1 MKKIIIL
8 YFFGA
13 LLLSG
18 CTRDE
23 FDTVRVEEGIAAC
36 VSLRMLM
43 PDMTGAVSAGGS
55 TGNTRGALGS
65 GSDTRTVPSDV
76 ENRLDNLRV
85 LVFNGSGELVT
96 NRKYTAQPDGP
107 PLSSLQI
114 DTWSGS
120 NHTFCFVANG
130 KDELDNQLAAVTSY
144 DALRGLIV
152 TAAGLDFGQNSTD
165 PLVMTAIKEQVNV
178 QPGSNTITIPVQ
190 LQYLAAKLTLTV
202 TDNTPLGQEV
212 TIIGWDVQDVPVRS
226 YLFANDTDA
235 NPNPDTTADD
245 KDEYWLTSTVDYP
258 FETED
263 KQAKTV
269 SQTLYL
275 FENRRGGRV
284 DRALPNAADPS
295 VNIYEHMGKD
305 DADSR
310 GKAWFKPKRATAI
323 VITAMHKTDIEV
335 KQIKAY
341 IYLGEDAHSD
351 YNIRRGHHYEFNITV
366 NGVNDIKIDTNVD
379 STVGDFLVD
388 YGDNLRM
395 DAHPDFRPMR
405 MHAAGGTGTMEIL
418 DSQGRTYA
426 DPSFD
431 ATWLKI
437 SPLNLMYHQVKQP
450 SSPANDWQQDSD
462 PESKLVRPK
471 YIPHKSDRAKLTQ
484 QGISGWNAIPVGKE
498 DDDMMSLTDA
508 TYRMCYKITD
518 LPFGNTS
525 TVANHT
531 LYVYAD
537 EFVERNGFRSATVR
551 FSFYKDGG
559 DPNQPEVR
567 NFTISQD
574 GYLSFYTDDDNQYAG
589 LYILN
594 QDGTPSD
601 VKQRMVLERY
611 PEYRMTMNP
620 GIDPSVQNI
629 NSMQWGFAYFKVYV
643 SNNLDKFRNGR
654 YVTTESVYKDLTRV
668 DNEPDN
674 FGVAPNSYRSMFGN
688 GLDGSLA
695 AIPAYTGRTS
705 GAPYYLPDPTA
716 RIYHPIYKTSAA
728 RYCHEKNRDLNGN
741 GILEPSEIHWYMPSQ
756 KELLLMAISLPQSEY
771 QFAGYNALM
780 SSTEL
785 GERNM
790 SHVTVGMKDSY
801 PFAYSNSQPKGSQTF
816 AVRCCRVLR

>member
-8 YFFGA
+8 YFLGA

-18 CTRDE
+18 CMRDE
-23 FDTVRVEEGIAAC
+23 FDTTRVEEGIAAR
-36 VSLRMLM
+36 VSLRVLL
-43 PDMTGAVSAGGS
+43 PDMDGAVSAG
-55 TGNTRGALGS
+55 NTRTSAN
-65 GSDTRTVPSDV
+65 TRAVDAAV
-76 ENRLDNLRV
+76 ENRLDSLRV
-85 LVFNGSGELVT
+85 LVFNSSGQIVT
-96 NRKYTAQPDGP
+96 NRKYTAQSDGS
-107 PLSSLQI
+107 LSSLQI
-114 DTWSGS
+114 DTWSG
-120 NHTFCFVANG
+120 NNLTFCFVANSR
-130 KDELDNQLAAVTSY
+130 DDLDNRLAVVTSY
-144 DALRGLIV
+144 NDLREFMV
-152 TAAGLDFGQNSTD
+152 TASSLNFGLSDTGA
-165 PLVMTAIKEQVNV
+165 LIMTAIVENVNV
-178 QPGSNTITIPVQ
+178 QPGSGTISDPVQ
-190 LQYLAAKLTLTV
+190 LQFLAAKLTLTV
-202 TDNTPLGQEV
+202 TDATPDGHTV
-212 TIIGWDVQDVPVRS
+212 TILGWDVQDVPARS
-226 YLFANDTDA
+226 YLFPDSKDA
-235 NPNPDTTADD
+235 NPAPEGGAD
-245 KDEYWLTSTVDYP
+245 KEEYWLTTASDYP
-258 FETED
+258 FEVVRN
-263 KQAKTV
+263 KSA

-275 FENRRGGRV
+275 FENRRGERV
-284 DRALPNAADPS
+284 ARSLPGNPDERYPDMAL
-295 VNIYEHMGKD
+295 D
-305 DADSR
+305 DTDHR
-310 GKAWFKPKRATAI
+310 GKAWFKPQRATAV
-323 VITAMHKTDIEV
+323 VINAIHRAGTQSEL
-335 KQIKAY
+335 IKAY
-341 IYLGEDAHSD
+341 IYLGNDNHSD
-351 YNIRRGHHYEFNITV
+351 YNIIRGNHYTFNITV
-366 NGVNDIKIDTNVD
+366 YGINDIKIDTNVD
-379 STVGDFLVD
+379 SKAGDFFVD
-388 YGDNLRM
+388 YSDNLRM
-395 DAHPDFRPMR
+395 DAHPDFRALR

-437 SPLNLMYHQVKQP
+437 SPLNLMYHQVKQQAP
-450 SSPANDWQQDSD
+450 NDEWQQASN

-471 YIPHKSDRAKLTQ
+471 YIPHKSVRAKLTQ
-484 QGISGWNAIPVGKE
+484 EGIDGWNAIPNGQE
-498 DDDMMSLTDA
+498 DDDVMSLTDA

-559 DPNQPEVR
+559 NPNQPEVR
-567 NFTISQD
+567 SFTISQD
-574 GYLSFYTDDDNQYAG
+574 GYLSFYTDDDNPYAG
-589 LYILN
+589 LNILN

-629 NSMQWGFAYFKVYV
+629 NSMQWGFPYYKVYV
-643 SNNLDKFRNGR
+643 TNNYDKFRNGR
-654 YVTTESVYKDLTRV
+654 YVTTESVYQDLTRV

-674 FGVAPNSYRSMFGN
+674 FGVNPDSYRRMFGN
-688 GLDGSLA
+688 GLDGNLA
-695 AIPAYTGRTS
+695 AIPPYNGRTS
-705 GAPYYLPDPTA
+705 GAPYYLPEPTA

-785 GERNM
+785 EERNM
-790 SHVTVGMKDSY
+790 SHVTVGVRDSY
-801 PFAYSNSQPKGSQTF
+801 PFAYSNSQPKESQTF

>member
-8 YFFGA
+8 YFLGA

-18 CTRDE
+18 CMRDE
-23 FDTVRVEEGIAAC
+23 FDTTRVEEGIAAR
-36 VSLRMLM
+36 VSLRVLL
-43 PDMTGAVSAGGS
+43 PDMDGAVSAG
-55 TGNTRGALGS
+55 NTRTSAN
-65 GSDTRTVPSDV
+65 TRAVDAAV
-76 ENRLDNLRV
+76 ENRLDSLRV
-85 LVFNGSGELVT
+85 LVFNSSGQIVT
-96 NRKYTAQPDGP
+96 NRKYTAQSDGA
-107 PLSSLQI
+107 LSALQI
-114 DTWSGS
+114 DTWSG
-120 NHTFCFVANG
+120 NNLTFCFVANSR
-130 KDELDNQLAAVTSY
+130 DDLDNRLAVVTSY
-144 DALRGLIV
+144 NDLREFMV
-152 TAAGLDFGQNSTD
+152 TASSLNFGLSDTGA
-165 PLVMTAIKEQVNV
+165 LIMTAIVENVNV
-178 QPGSNTITIPVQ
+178 QPGSDTISDPIQ
-190 LQYLAAKLTLTV
+190 LQFLAAKLTLTV
-202 TDNTPLGQEV
+202 TDATPDGHAV
-212 TIIGWDVQDVPVRS
+212 TILGWDVQDVPARS
-226 YLFANDTDA
+226 YLFPDSKDA
-235 NPNPDTTADD
+235 NPAPEGGAD
-245 KDEYWLTSTVDYP
+245 KEEYWLTTASDYP
-258 FETED
+258 FEVNRN
-263 KQAKTV
+263 KSA

-284 DRALPNAADPS
+284 ARSLPDTDEQYPDMAL
-295 VNIYEHMGKD
+295 D
-305 DADSR
+305 DTDHR
-310 GKAWFKPKRATAI
+310 GKAWFKPRRATAV
-323 VITAMHKTDIEV
+323 VINAIHRAGTQSEL
-335 KQIKAY
+335 IKAY
-341 IYLGEDAHSD
+341 IYLGNDNHSD
-351 YNIRRGHHYEFNITV
+351 YNIIRGNHYTFNITV
-366 NGVNDIKIDTNVD
+366 YGINDIKIDTNVD
-379 STVGDFLVD
+379 SKAGDFFVD
-388 YGDNLRM
+388 YSDNLRM
-395 DAHPDFRPMR
+395 DAHPDFRALR

-437 SPLNLMYHQVKQP
+437 SPLNLMYHQVKQS
-450 SSPANDWQQDSD
+450 SSPANDWQQASN

-471 YIPHKSDRAKLTQ
+471 YIPHQSVREKLTQ
-484 QGISGWNAIPVGKE
+484 EGIGGWNTIPDGKE
-498 DDDMMSLTDA
+498 DDNEMSFADA
-508 TYRMCYKITD
+508 TYRMCYKITN

-559 DPNQPEVR
+559 DQSQPEVR

-574 GYLSFYTDDDNQYAG
+574 GYLSFYTDDNNQYAG

-629 NSMQWGFAYFKVYV
+629 NSMQWGFPYLKVYV
-643 SNNLDKFRNGR
+643 SNNYDKFRNGR
-654 YVTTESVYKDLTRV
+654 YVTTESVYQDLTRV
-668 DNEPDN
+668 DNEPSD
-674 FGVAPNSYRSMFGN
+674 FGVRPNSYRRMFGN
-688 GLDGSLA
+688 GLDGNLA
-695 AIPAYTGRTS
+695 AIPAYNGRTT
-705 GAPYYLPDPTA
+705 GAPYYHPEPTA
-716 RIYHPIYKTSAA
+716 NIYHPIYKTSAA

-756 KELLLMAISLPQSEY
+756 NELLLMAISLPQSEY

-785 GERNM
+785 GEGNM
-790 SHVTVGMKDSY
+790 SHVTVGMRDSY

>member
-8 YFFGA
+8 YFLGA

-18 CTRDE
+18 CMRDE
-23 FDTVRVEEGIAAC
+23 FDTTRVEEGIAAR
-36 VSLRMLM
+36 VSLRVLL
-43 PDMTGAVSAGGS
+43 PDMDGAVSAG
-55 TGNTRGALGS
+55 NTRTSAN
-65 GSDTRTVPSDV
+65 TRAVDADV
-76 ENRLDNLRV
+76 ENRLDSLRV
-85 LVFNGSGELVT
+85 LVFNSSGQIVT
-96 NRKYTAQPDGP
+96 NRKYTAQSDGS
-107 PLSSLQI
+107 LSSLQI
-114 DTWSGS
+114 DTWSG
-120 NHTFCFVANG
+120 NNLTFCFVANSR
-130 KDELDNQLAAVTSY
+130 DDLDNRLAVVTSY
-144 DALRGLIV
+144 NDLREFMV
-152 TAAGLDFGQNSTD
+152 TASSLNFGLSDTEA
-165 PLVMTAIKEQVNV
+165 LIMTAIVENVNV
-178 QPGSNTITIPVQ
+178 QPGSDTISDPIQ
-190 LQYLAAKLTLTV
+190 LQFLAAKLTLTV
-202 TDNTPLGQEV
+202 TDATPDGHTV
-212 TIIGWDVQDVPVRS
+212 TILGWDVQDVPARS
-226 YLFANDTDA
+226 YLFPDSKDA
-235 NPNPDTTADD
+235 NPAPEGGAD
-245 KDEYWLTSTVDYP
+245 KEEYWLTTASDYP
-258 FETED
+258 FEVVRN
-263 KQAKTV
+263 KSA

-275 FENRRGGRV
+275 FENRRGERV
-284 DRALPNAADPS
+284 ARSLPGNPDERYPDMAL
-295 VNIYEHMGKD
+295 D
-305 DADSR
+305 DTDHR
-310 GKAWFKPKRATAI
+310 GKAWFKPQRATAV
-323 VITAMHKTDIEV
+323 VINAIHRAGTQSEL
-335 KQIKAY
+335 IKAY
-341 IYLGEDAHSD
+341 IYLGNDNHSD
-351 YNIRRGHHYEFNITV
+351 YNIIRGNHYTFNITV
-366 NGVNDIKIDTNVD
+366 YGINDIKIDTNVD
-379 STVGDFLVD
+379 SKTGDFFVD
-388 YGDNLRM
+388 FSDNLRM
-395 DAHPDFRPMR
+395 DAHPDFRVLR

-450 SSPANDWQQDSD
+450 SSPANDWQQASN

-471 YIPHKSDRAKLTQ
+471 YIPHKSVRAKLTQ
-484 QGISGWNAIPVGKE
+484 EGISGWNAIPAGQE
-498 DDDMMSLTDA
+498 DDDVMSLTDA

-559 DPNQPEVR
+559 NPNQPEVR
-567 NFTISQD
+567 SFTISQD
-574 GYLSFYTDDDNQYAG
+574 GYLSFYTDDNNQYAG

-629 NSMQWGFAYFKVYV
+629 NSMQWGFPYLKVYV
-643 SNNLDKFRNGR
+643 SNNYDKFRNGR
-654 YVTTESVYKDLTRV
+654 YVTTESVYQDLTRV
-668 DNEPDN
+668 DNEPSD
-674 FGVAPNSYRSMFGN
+674 FGVRPDSYRRMFGN
-688 GLDGSLA
+688 GLDGNLA
-695 AIPAYTGRTS
+695 AIPAYTGRTT
-705 GAPYYLPDPTA
+705 GAPYYHPEPTA
-716 RIYHPIYKTSAA
+716 NIYHPIYKTSAA

-785 GERNM
+785 EERNM
-790 SHVTVGMKDSY
+790 SHVTVGVRDSY
-801 PFAYSNSQPKGSQTF
+801 PFAYSNSQPKESQTF

>member
-8 YFFGA
+8 YFLGA

-18 CTRDE
+18 CMRDE
-23 FDTVRVEEGIAAC
+23 FDTTRVEEGIAAR
-36 VSLRMLM
+36 VSLRVLL
-43 PDMTGAVSAGGS
+43 PDMDGAVSAG
-55 TGNTRGALGS
+55 NTRTSAN
-65 GSDTRTVPSDV
+65 TRAVDAAV
-76 ENRLDNLRV
+76 ENRLDSLRV
-85 LVFNGSGELVT
+85 LVFNSSGQIVT
-96 NRKYTAQPDGP
+96 NRKYTAQSDGS
-107 PLSSLQI
+107 LSSLQI
-114 DTWSGS
+114 DTWSG
-120 NHTFCFVANG
+120 NNLTFCFVANSR
-130 KDELDNQLAAVTSY
+130 DDMDNRLAVVTSY
-144 DALRGLIV
+144 NDLREFMV
-152 TAAGLDFGQNSTD
+152 TASSLNFGLSDTEA
-165 PLVMTAIKEQVNV
+165 LIMTAIVENVNV
-178 QPGSNTITIPVQ
+178 QPGSDTISDPIQ
-190 LQYLAAKLTLTV
+190 LQFLAAKLTLTV
-202 TDNTPLGQEV
+202 TDATPDGHTV
-212 TIIGWDVQDVPVRS
+212 TILGWDVQDVPARS
-226 YLFANDTDA
+226 YLFPDSKDA
-235 NPNPDTTADD
+235 NPAPEGGAD
-245 KDEYWLTSTVDYP
+245 KEEYWLTTASDYP
-258 FETED
+258 FEVEQN
-263 KQAKTV
+263 KSA

-284 DRALPNAADPS
+284 ARSLPGIAERYPDMALEDTD
-295 VNIYEHMGKD
+295 H
-305 DADSR
+305 R
-310 GKAWFKPKRATAI
+310 GKAWFKPRRATAV
-323 VITAMHKTDIEV
+323 VINAIHRTGTQSEL
-335 KQIKAY
+335 IKAY
-341 IYLGEDAHSD
+341 IYLGHDNHSD
-351 YNIRRGHHYEFNITV
+351 YNVLRGSHYTFNITV
-366 NGVNDIKIDTNVD
+366 YGINDIKIDTNVD
-379 STVGDFLVD
+379 SKAGDFFVD
-388 YGDNLRM
+388 YSENLRM
-395 DAHPDFRPMR
+395 DAHPDFRVMR
-405 MHAAGGTGTMEIL
+405 MHAAGGTGTMEII
-418 DSQGRTYA
+418 DSEGRTY
-426 DPSFD
+426 DNPSFD

-450 SSPANDWQQDSD
+450 SSPANDWQQNSNPDS
-462 PESKLVRPK
+462 KFVRPK

-484 QGISGWNAIPVGKE
+484 QSIGGWNTVPAGK
-498 DDDMMSLTDA
+498 DDDDVMSLTDA

-525 TVANHT
+525 TVTNQT

-537 EFVERNGFRSATVR
+537 EYVVRDGFRSATVR

-574 GYLSFYTDDDNQYAG
+574 GYLSFYTDDDNPYAG
-589 LYILN
+589 LNILN

-629 NSMQWGFAYFKVYV
+629 NSMQWGFAEYKVYV
-643 SNNLDKFRNGR
+643 ANEHDKFRNGR
-654 YVTTESVYKDLTRV
+654 FVTTESVYQDLKRV

-674 FGVAPNSYRSMFGN
+674 FGVAPNSYRRMFGN

-771 QFAGYNALM
+771 QFAGYSALM

-785 GERNM
+785 EERHM

-801 PFAYSNSQPKGSQTF
+801 PFAYSNRQLKSSQTF
-816 AVRCCRVLR
+816 AIRCCRVLR

>member
-8 YFFGA
+8 YFLGA

-18 CTRDE
+18 CMRDE
-23 FDTVRVEEGIAAC
+23 FDTTRVEEGIAAR
-36 VSLRMLM
+36 VSLRVLL
-43 PDMTGAVSAGGS
+43 PDMDGAVSAG
-55 TGNTRGALGS
+55 NTRTSAN
-65 GSDTRTVPSDV
+65 TRAVDAAV
-76 ENRLDNLRV
+76 ENRLDSLRV
-85 LVFNGSGELVT
+85 LVFNSSGQIVT
-96 NRKYTAQPDGP
+96 NRKYTAQSDGS
-107 PLSSLQI
+107 LSSLQI
-114 DTWSGS
+114 DTWSG
-120 NHTFCFVANG
+120 NNLTFCFVANSR
-130 KDELDNQLAAVTSY
+130 DDLDNRLAVVTSY
-144 DALRGLIV
+144 NDLREFMV
-152 TAAGLDFGQNSTD
+152 TASSLNFGLSDTGA
-165 PLVMTAIKEQVNV
+165 LIMTAIVENVNV
-178 QPGSNTITIPVQ
+178 QPGSDTISDPIQ
-190 LQYLAAKLTLTV
+190 LQFLAAKLTLTV
-202 TDNTPLGQEV
+202 TDATPDGHAV
-212 TIIGWDVQDVPVRS
+212 TILGWDVQDVPARS
-226 YLFANDTDA
+226 YLFPDSKDA
-235 NPNPDTTADD
+235 NPAPEGGAD
-245 KDEYWLTSTVDYP
+245 KEEYWLTTASDYP
-258 FETED
+258 FEVNRN
-263 KQAKTV
+263 KSA

-284 DRALPNAADPS
+284 ARSLPGTDERYPDMALNDTD
-295 VNIYEHMGKD
+295 H
-305 DADSR
+305 R
-310 GKAWFKPKRATAI
+310 GKAWFKPRRATAV
-323 VITAMHKTDIEV
+323 VINAIHRAGTQSEL
-335 KQIKAY
+335 IKAY
-341 IYLGEDAHSD
+341 IYLGNDNHSD
-351 YNIRRGHHYEFNITV
+351 YNIIRGNHYTFNITV
-366 NGVNDIKIDTNVD
+366 YGINDIKIDTNVD
-379 STVGDFLVD
+379 SKAGDFFVD
-388 YGDNLRM
+388 YSDNLRM
-395 DAHPDFRPMR
+395 DAHPDFRALR

-437 SPLNLMYHQVKQP
+437 SPLNLMYHQVKQS
-450 SSPANDWQQDSD
+450 SSPANDWQQASN

-471 YIPHKSDRAKLTQ
+471 YIPHQSVREKLTQ
-484 QGISGWNAIPVGKE
+484 EGIGGWNTIPDGKE
-498 DDDMMSLTDA
+498 DDNEMSFADA
-508 TYRMCYKITD
+508 TYRMCYKITN

-559 DPNQPEVR
+559 DQSQPEVR

-574 GYLSFYTDDDNQYAG
+574 GYLSFYTDDNNQYAG

-629 NSMQWGFAYFKVYV
+629 NSMQWGFPYLKVYV
-643 SNNLDKFRNGR
+643 SNNYDKFRNGR
-654 YVTTESVYKDLTRV
+654 YVTTESVYQDLTRV
-668 DNEPDN
+668 DNEPSD
-674 FGVAPNSYRSMFGN
+674 FGVRPNSYRRMFGN
-688 GLDGSLA
+688 GLDGNLA
-695 AIPAYTGRTS
+695 AIPAYNGRTT
-705 GAPYYLPDPTA
+705 GAPYYHPEPTA
-716 RIYHPIYKTSAA
+716 NIYHPIYKTSAA

-756 KELLLMAISLPQSEY
+756 NELLLMAISLPQSEY

-785 GERNM
+785 GEGNM
-790 SHVTVGMKDSY
+790 SHVTVGMRDSY

>member
-1 MKKIIIL
+1 M
-8 YFFGA
+8 
-13 LLLSG
+13 
-18 CTRDE
+18 RDE
-23 FDTVRVEEGIAAC
+23 FDTTRVEEGIAAR
-36 VSLRMLM
+36 VSLRVLL
-43 PDMTGAVSAGGS
+43 PDMDGAVSAG
-55 TGNTRGALGS
+55 NTRTSAN
-65 GSDTRTVPSDV
+65 TRAVDADV
-76 ENRLDNLRV
+76 ENRLDSLRV
-85 LVFNGSGELVT
+85 LVFNSSGQIVT
-96 NRKYTAQPDGP
+96 NRKYTAQSDGS
-107 PLSSLQI
+107 LSSLQI
-114 DTWSGS
+114 DTWSG
-120 NHTFCFVANG
+120 NNLTFCFVANSR
-130 KDELDNQLAAVTSY
+130 DDLDNRLAVVTSY
-144 DALRGLIV
+144 NDLREFMV
-152 TAAGLDFGQNSTD
+152 TASSLNFGLSDTEA
-165 PLVMTAIKEQVNV
+165 LIMTAIVENVNV
-178 QPGSNTITIPVQ
+178 QPGTDTISDPIQ
-190 LQYLAAKLTLTV
+190 LQFLAAKLTLTV
-202 TDNTPLGQEV
+202 TDATPDGHTV
-212 TIIGWDVQDVPVRS
+212 TILGWDVQDVPARS
-226 YLFANDTDA
+226 FLFPDSQDA
-235 NPNPDTTADD
+235 NPAPEGGAD
-245 KDEYWLTSTVDYP
+245 KEEYWLTTASDYP
-258 FETED
+258 FEVEQN
-263 KQAKTV
+263 KSA

-284 DRALPNAADPS
+284 ARSLPGTTEQYPDMAL
-295 VNIYEHMGKD
+295 D
-305 DADSR
+305 DTDHR
-310 GKAWFKPKRATAI
+310 GKAWFKPRRATAV
-323 VITAMHKTDIEV
+323 VINAIHRAGTQSEL
-335 KQIKAY
+335 IKAY
-341 IYLGEDAHSD
+341 IYLGHDNHSD
-351 YNIRRGHHYEFNITV
+351 YNVLRGSHYTFNITV
-366 NGVNDIKIDTNVD
+366 YGINDIKIDTNVD
-379 STVGDFLVD
+379 SKAGDFFVD
-388 YGDNLRM
+388 YSENLRM
-395 DAHPDFRPMR
+395 DAHPDFRAMR

-418 DSQGRTYA
+418 DSQGRTYN

-437 SPLNLMYHQVKQP
+437 SPLNLMYHQVKQQAP
-450 SSPANDWQQDSD
+450 NDEWQQASN
-462 PESKLVRPK
+462 PESKFVRPK
-471 YIPHKSDRAKLTQ
+471 YIPHKSVRAKLEQ
-484 QGISGWNAIPVGKE
+484 AGISGWNAIPNGKE
-498 DDDMMSLTDA
+498 DDDVMSLDDA

-537 EFVERNGFRSATVR
+537 DYPVRDGSRSATVR

-559 DPNQPEVR
+559 DPNQPEIR
-567 NFTISQD
+567 NFVISQD
-574 GYLSFYTDDDNQYAG
+574 GYLSFYTDDDSQYAG

-654 YVTTESVYKDLTRV
+654 YVTAESVYQDLKRV

-674 FGVAPNSYRSMFGN
+674 FGVAPNSYRRMFGN
-688 GLDGSLA
+688 GLDGILG

-756 KELLLMAISLPQSEY
+756 KELLLMAISLPRSEY

-785 GERNM
+785 GEGNM
-790 SHVTVGMKDSY
+790 SHVTVGVRDSY

>member
-8 YFFGA
+8 YFLGA

-18 CTRDE
+18 CMRDE
-23 FDTVRVEEGIAAC
+23 FDTTRVEEGIAAR
-36 VSLRMLM
+36 VSLRVLL
-43 PDMTGAVSAGGS
+43 PDMDGAVSAG
-55 TGNTRGALGS
+55 NTRTSAN
-65 GSDTRTVPSDV
+65 TRAVDAAV
-76 ENRLDNLRV
+76 ENRLDSLRV
-85 LVFNGSGELVT
+85 LVFNSSGQIVT
-96 NRKYTAQPDGP
+96 NRKYTAQSDGS
-107 PLSSLQI
+107 LSSLQI
-114 DTWSGS
+114 DTWSG
-120 NHTFCFVANG
+120 NNLTFCFVANSR
-130 KDELDNQLAAVTSY
+130 DDLDNRLAVVTSY
-144 DALRGLIV
+144 NDLREFMV
-152 TAAGLDFGQNSTD
+152 TASSLNFGLSDTGA
-165 PLVMTAIKEQVNV
+165 LIMTAIVENVNV
-178 QPGSNTITIPVQ
+178 QPGSDTISDPIQ
-190 LQYLAAKLTLTV
+190 LQFLAAKLTLTV
-202 TDNTPLGQEV
+202 TDATPDGHAV
-212 TIIGWDVQDVPVRS
+212 TILGWDVQDVPARS
-226 YLFANDTDA
+226 YLFPDSKDA
-235 NPNPDTTADD
+235 NPAPEGGAD
-245 KDEYWLTSTVDYP
+245 KEEYWLTTASDYP
-258 FETED
+258 FEVNRN
-263 KQAKTV
+263 KSA

-284 DRALPNAADPS
+284 ARSLPGTDEQYPDMAL
-295 VNIYEHMGKD
+295 D
-305 DADSR
+305 DTDHR
-310 GKAWFKPKRATAI
+310 GKAWFKPRRATAV
-323 VITAMHKTDIEV
+323 VINAIHRAGTQSEL
-335 KQIKAY
+335 IKAY
-341 IYLGEDAHSD
+341 IYLGNDNHSD
-351 YNIRRGHHYEFNITV
+351 YNILRGNHYTFNITV
-366 NGVNDIKIDTNVD
+366 YGINDIKIDTNVD
-379 STVGDFLVD
+379 SKAGDFFVD
-388 YGDNLRM
+388 YSENLRM
-395 DAHPDFRPMR
+395 DAPPDFRALR

-450 SSPANDWQQDSD
+450 SSPANDWQQASN

-471 YIPHKSDRAKLTQ
+471 YIPHKSVRAKLTQ
-484 QGISGWNAIPVGKE
+484 EGIDGWNAIPNGQE
-498 DDDMMSLTDA
+498 DDDVMSLDDA

-574 GYLSFYTDDDNQYAG
+574 GYLSFYTDDNNQYAG

-629 NSMQWGFAYFKVYV
+629 NSMQWGFPYLKVYV
-643 SNNLDKFRNGR
+643 SNNYDKFRNGR
-654 YVTTESVYKDLTRV
+654 YVTTESVYQDLMRV
-668 DNEPDN
+668 DNEPSD
-674 FGVAPNSYRSMFGN
+674 FGVRPNSYRRMFGN
-688 GLDGSLA
+688 GLDGNLA
-695 AIPAYTGRTS
+695 AIPAYNGRTT
-705 GAPYYLPDPTA
+705 GAPYYHPEPTA
-716 RIYHPIYKTSAA
+716 NIYHPIYKTSAA

-756 KELLLMAISLPQSEY
+756 NELLLMAISLPQSEY

-785 GERNM
+785 GEGNM
-790 SHVTVGMKDSY
+790 SHVTVGMRDSY

>member
-8 YFFGA
+8 YFLGA

-18 CTRDE
+18 CMRDE
-23 FDTVRVEEGIAAC
+23 FDTTRVEEGIAAR
-36 VSLRMLM
+36 VSLRVLL
-43 PDMTGAVSAGGS
+43 PDMDGAVSAG
-55 TGNTRGALGS
+55 NTRTSAN
-65 GSDTRTVPSDV
+65 TRAVDAAV
-76 ENRLDNLRV
+76 ENRLDSLRV
-85 LVFNGSGELVT
+85 LVFNSSGQIVT
-96 NRKYTAQPDGP
+96 NRKYTAQSDGS
-107 PLSSLQI
+107 LSSLQI
-114 DTWSGS
+114 DTWSG
-120 NHTFCFVANG
+120 NNLTFCFVANSR
-130 KDELDNQLAAVTSY
+130 DDLDNRLAVVTSY
-144 DALRGLIV
+144 NDLREFMV
-152 TAAGLDFGQNSTD
+152 TASSLNFGLSDTGA
-165 PLVMTAIKEQVNV
+165 LIMTAIVENVNV
-178 QPGSNTITIPVQ
+178 QPGSDTISDPIQ
-190 LQYLAAKLTLTV
+190 LQFLAAKLTLTV
-202 TDNTPLGQEV
+202 TDATPDGHTV
-212 TIIGWDVQDVPVRS
+212 TILGWDVQDVPARS
-226 YLFANDTDA
+226 YLFPDSKDA
-235 NPNPDTTADD
+235 NPAPEGGAD
-245 KDEYWLTSTVDYP
+245 KEEYWLTTASDYP
-258 FETED
+258 FEVNQN
-263 KQAKTV
+263 KSA

-284 DRALPNAADPS
+284 ARSLPGTDERYPDMAL
-295 VNIYEHMGKD
+295 D
-305 DADSR
+305 DTDHR
-310 GKAWFKPKRATAI
+310 GKAWFKPRRATAV
-323 VITAMHKTDIEV
+323 VINAIHRAGTQSEL
-335 KQIKAY
+335 IKAY
-341 IYLGEDAHSD
+341 IYLGHDNHSD
-351 YNIRRGHHYEFNITV
+351 YNVLRGSHYTFNITV
-366 NGVNDIKIDTNVD
+366 YGINDIKIDTNVD
-379 STVGDFLVD
+379 SKAGDFFVD
-388 YGDNLRM
+388 YSENLRM
-395 DAHPDFRPMR
+395 DAHPDFRALR

-437 SPLNLMYHQVKQP
+437 SPLNLMYHQVKQQAP
-450 SSPANDWQQDSD
+450 NDEWQQASN
-462 PESKLVRPK
+462 PGSKLVRPK
-471 YIPHKSDRAKLTQ
+471 YIPHKSVRAKLAQ
-484 QGISGWNAIPVGKE
+484 EGIDGWNAIPNGQE
-498 DDDMMSLTDA
+498 DDDVMSLTDA

-574 GYLSFYTDDDNQYAG
+574 GYLSFYTDDNNQYAG

-629 NSMQWGFAYFKVYV
+629 NSMQWGFAHYKVYV
-643 SNNLDKFRNGR
+643 ANENDKFRNGR
-654 YVTTESVYKDLTRV
+654 FVTTESVYQDLKRV

-674 FGVAPNSYRSMFGN
+674 FGVAPNSYRNMFGN

-790 SHVTVGMKDSY
+790 SHVTVGMRDSY

>member
-8 YFFGA
+8 YFLGA

-18 CTRDE
+18 CMRDE
-23 FDTVRVEEGIAAC
+23 FDTTRVEEGIAAR
-36 VSLRMLM
+36 VSLRVLL
-43 PDMTGAVSAGGS
+43 PDMDGAVSAG
-55 TGNTRGALGS
+55 NTRTSAN
-65 GSDTRTVPSDV
+65 TRAVDAAV
-76 ENRLDNLRV
+76 ENRLDSLRV
-85 LVFNGSGELVT
+85 LVFNSSGQIVT
-96 NRKYTAQPDGP
+96 NRKYTAQSDGS
-107 PLSSLQI
+107 LSSLQI
-114 DTWSGS
+114 DTWSG
-120 NHTFCFVANG
+120 NNLTFCFVANSR
-130 KDELDNQLAAVTSY
+130 DDLDNRLAVVTSY
-144 DALRGLIV
+144 NDLREFMV
-152 TAAGLDFGQNSTD
+152 TASSLNYGLSDTEA
-165 PLVMTAIKEQVNV
+165 LIMTAIVENVNV
-178 QPGSNTITIPVQ
+178 QPGSDTISDPIQ
-190 LQYLAAKLTLTV
+190 LQFLAAKLTLTV
-202 TDNTPLGQEV
+202 TDATPDGHTV
-212 TIIGWDVQDVPVRS
+212 TILGWDVQDVPARS
-226 YLFANDTDA
+226 YLFPDSKDA
-235 NPNPDTTADD
+235 NPAPEGGAD
-245 KDEYWLTSTVDYP
+245 KEEYWLTTASDYP
-258 FETED
+258 FEVVRN
-263 KQAKTV
+263 KSA

-275 FENRRGGRV
+275 FENRRGERV
-284 DRALPNAADPS
+284 ARSLPGNPDERYPDMAL
-295 VNIYEHMGKD
+295 D
-305 DADSR
+305 DTDHR
-310 GKAWFKPKRATAI
+310 GKAWFKPQRATAV
-323 VITAMHKTDIEV
+323 VINAIHRAGTQSEL
-335 KQIKAY
+335 IKAY
-341 IYLGEDAHSD
+341 IYLGHDNHSD
-351 YNIRRGHHYEFNITV
+351 YNIIRGNHYTFNITV
-366 NGVNDIKIDTNVD
+366 HGINDIKIDTNVD
-379 STVGDFLVD
+379 SKAGDFFVD
-388 YGDNLRM
+388 YSDNLRM
-395 DAHPDFRPMR
+395 DAHPDFRALR

-437 SPLNLMYHQVKQP
+437 SPLNLMYHQVKQQAP
-450 SSPANDWQQDSD
+450 NDEWQQASN

-471 YIPHKSDRAKLTQ
+471 YIPHKSVREKLTQ
-484 QGISGWNAIPVGKE
+484 QGIDGWNAIPAGQE
-498 DDDMMSLTDA
+498 DDDVMSLTDA

-537 EFVERNGFRSATVR
+537 EFVVRDGSRSATVR

-574 GYLSFYTDDDNQYAG
+574 GYLSFYTDDDNPYAG
-589 LYILN
+589 LNILN

-629 NSMQWGFAYFKVYV
+629 NSMQWGFAYYKVYV
-643 SNNLDKFRNGR
+643 TNNYDKFRNGR
-654 YVTTESVYKDLTRV
+654 FVTTESVYQDLTRV
-668 DNEPDN
+668 DNEPGN
-674 FGVAPNSYRSMFGN
+674 FGVNPDSYRKMFGN
-688 GLDGSLA
+688 GLDGNLA
-695 AIPAYTGRTS
+695 AIPAYTGRTT
-705 GAPYYLPDPTA
+705 GAPYYLPEPTA

-785 GERNM
+785 EERNM
-790 SHVTVGMKDSY
+790 SHVTVGVRDSY
-801 PFAYSNSQPKGSQTF
+801 PFAYSNSQPKESQTF

>member
-8 YFFGA
+8 YFLGA

-18 CTRDE
+18 CMRDE
-23 FDTVRVEEGIAAC
+23 FDTTRVEEGIAAR
-36 VSLRMLM
+36 VSLRVLL
-43 PDMTGAVSAGGS
+43 PDMDGAVSAG
-55 TGNTRGALGS
+55 NTRTSAN
-65 GSDTRTVPSDV
+65 TRAVDAAV
-76 ENRLDNLRV
+76 ENRLDSLRV
-85 LVFNGSGELVT
+85 LVFNSSGQIVT
-96 NRKYTAQPDGP
+96 NRKYTAQSDGS
-107 PLSSLQI
+107 LSALQI
-114 DTWSGS
+114 DTWSG
-120 NHTFCFVANG
+120 NNLTFCFVANSR
-130 KDELDNQLAAVTSY
+130 DDLDNRLAVVTSY
-144 DALRGLIV
+144 NDLREFMV
-152 TAAGLDFGQNSTD
+152 TASSLNFGLSDTGA
-165 PLVMTAIKEQVNV
+165 LIMTAIVENVNV
-178 QPGSNTITIPVQ
+178 QPGSGTISDPVQ
-190 LQYLAAKLTLTV
+190 LQFLAAKLTLTV
-202 TDNTPLGQEV
+202 TDATPDGHTV
-212 TIIGWDVQDVPVRS
+212 TILGWDVQDVPARS
-226 YLFANDTDA
+226 YLFPDSKDA
-235 NPNPDTTADD
+235 NPAPEAGTD
-245 KDEYWLTSTVDYP
+245 KDEYWLTTTTDYP
-258 FETED
+258 FED
-263 KQAKTV
+263 KQDKSA

-284 DRALPNAADPS
+284 SKALPDNPDERYPNMALNDTD
-295 VNIYEHMGKD
+295 H
-305 DADSR
+305 R
-310 GKAWFKPKRATAI
+310 GKAWFKPQRATAV
-323 VITAMHKTDIEV
+323 VINAIHRAGTQSEL
-335 KQIKAY
+335 IKAY
-341 IYLGEDAHSD
+341 IYLGNDNHSD
-351 YNIRRGHHYEFNITV
+351 YNIIRGNHYTFNITV
-366 NGVNDIKIDTNVD
+366 YGINDIKIDTNVD
-379 STVGDFLVD
+379 SKAGDFFVD
-388 YGDNLRM
+388 YSDNLRM
-395 DAHPDFRPMR
+395 DAHPDFRALR

-437 SPLNLMYHQVKQP
+437 SPLNLMYHQVKQQAP
-450 SSPANDWQQDSD
+450 NDEWQQASN

-471 YIPHKSDRAKLTQ
+471 YIPHKSVRAKLTQ
-484 QGISGWNAIPVGKE
+484 EGISGWNAIPAGQE
-498 DDDMMSLTDA
+498 DDDVMSLTDA

-559 DPNQPEVR
+559 NPNQPEVR
-567 NFTISQD
+567 SFTISQD
-574 GYLSFYTDDDNQYAG
+574 GYLSFYTDDNNQYAG

-629 NSMQWGFAYFKVYV
+629 NSMQWGFPYYKVYT
-643 SNNLDKFRNGR
+643 SNNYDKFRNGR
-654 YVTTESVYKDLTRV
+654 YVTTESVYQDLTRV

-674 FGVAPNSYRSMFGN
+674 FGVNPDSYRRMFGN
-688 GLDGSLA
+688 GLDGNLA
-695 AIPAYTGRTS
+695 AIPPYNGRTS
-705 GAPYYLPDPTA
+705 GAPYYLPEPTA
-716 RIYHPIYKTSAA
+716 NIYHPIYKTSAA

-756 KELLLMAISLPQSEY
+756 NELLLMAISLPQSEY

-785 GERNM
+785 EERYM
-790 SHVTVGMKDSY
+790 SHVTVGVRDSY
-801 PFAYSNSQPKGSQTF
+801 PFAYSNRQPKESQTF

>member
-8 YFFGA
+8 YFLGA

-18 CTRDE
+18 CMRDE
-23 FDTVRVEEGIAAC
+23 FDTTRVEEGIAAR
-36 VSLRMLM
+36 VSLRVLL
-43 PDMTGAVSAGGS
+43 PDMDGAVSAG
-55 TGNTRGALGS
+55 NTRTSAN
-65 GSDTRTVPSDV
+65 TRAVDAAV
-76 ENRLDNLRV
+76 ENRLDSLRV
-85 LVFNGSGELVT
+85 LVFNSSGQIVT
-96 NRKYTAQPDGP
+96 NRKYTAQSDGS
-107 PLSSLQI
+107 LSSLQI
-114 DTWSGS
+114 DTWSG
-120 NHTFCFVANG
+120 NNLTFCFVANSR
-130 KDELDNQLAAVTSY
+130 DDLDNRLAVVTSY
-144 DALRGLIV
+144 NDLREFMV
-152 TAAGLDFGQNSTD
+152 TASSLNFGLSDTEA
-165 PLVMTAIKEQVNV
+165 LIMTAIVENVNV
-178 QPGSNTITIPVQ
+178 QPGTDTISDPIQ
-190 LQYLAAKLTLTV
+190 LQFLAAKLTLTV
-202 TDNTPLGQEV
+202 TDATPDGHTV
-212 TIIGWDVQDVPVRS
+212 TILGWDVQDVPARS
-226 YLFANDTDA
+226 YLFPDSKDA
-235 NPNPDTTADD
+235 NPAPEGGAD
-245 KDEYWLTSTVDYP
+245 KEEYWLTTASDYP
-258 FETED
+258 FEVVRN
-263 KQAKTV
+263 KSA

-284 DRALPNAADPS
+284 ARSLPGTDERYPDMAL
-295 VNIYEHMGKD
+295 D
-305 DADSR
+305 DTDHR
-310 GKAWFKPKRATAI
+310 GKAWFKPQRATAV
-323 VITAMHKTDIEV
+323 VINAIHRAGTQSEL
-335 KQIKAY
+335 IKAY
-341 IYLGEDAHSD
+341 IYLGHDNHSD
-351 YNIRRGHHYEFNITV
+351 YNIIRGNHYTFNITV
-366 NGVNDIKIDTNVD
+366 HGINDIKIDTNVD
-379 STVGDFLVD
+379 SKAGDFFVD
-388 YGDNLRM
+388 YSDNLRM
-395 DAHPDFRPMR
+395 DAHPDFRALR

-437 SPLNLMYHQVKQP
+437 SPLNLMYHQVKQQAP
-450 SSPANDWQQDSD
+450 NDEWQQASN

-471 YIPHKSDRAKLTQ
+471 YIPHKSVRAKLTQ
-484 QGISGWNAIPVGKE
+484 EGISGWNAIPAGQE
-498 DDDMMSLTDA
+498 DDDVMSLTDA

-559 DPNQPEVR
+559 NPNQPEVR
-567 NFTISQD
+567 SFTISQD
-574 GYLSFYTDDDNQYAG
+574 GYLSFYTDDNNQYAG

-629 NSMQWGFAYFKVYV
+629 NSMQWGFPYYKVYT
-643 SNNLDKFRNGR
+643 SNNYDKFRNGR
-654 YVTTESVYKDLTRV
+654 YVTTESVYQDLTRV

-674 FGVAPNSYRSMFGN
+674 FGVNPDSYRRMFGN
-688 GLDGSLA
+688 GLDGNLA
-695 AIPAYTGRTS
+695 AIPPYNGRTS
-705 GAPYYLPDPTA
+705 GAPYYLPEPTA
-716 RIYHPIYKTSAA
+716 NIYHPIYKTSAA

-756 KELLLMAISLPQSEY
+756 NELLLMAISLPQSEY

-785 GERNM
+785 EERYM
-790 SHVTVGMKDSY
+790 SHVTVGVRDSY
-801 PFAYSNSQPKGSQTF
+801 PFAYSNRQPKESQTF

>member
-8 YFFGA
+8 YFLGA

-18 CTRDE
+18 CMRDE
-23 FDTVRVEEGIAAC
+23 FDTTRVEEGIAAR
-36 VSLRMLM
+36 VSLRVLL
-43 PDMTGAVSAGGS
+43 PDMDGAVSAG
-55 TGNTRGALGS
+55 NTRTSAN
-65 GSDTRTVPSDV
+65 TRAVDAAV
-76 ENRLDNLRV
+76 ENRLDSLRV
-85 LVFNGSGELVT
+85 LVFNSSGQIVT
-96 NRKYTAQPDGP
+96 NRKYTAQSDGS
-107 PLSSLQI
+107 LSSLQI
-114 DTWSGS
+114 DTWSG
-120 NHTFCFVANG
+120 NNLTFCFVANSR
-130 KDELDNQLAAVTSY
+130 DDLDNRLAVVTSY
-144 DALRGLIV
+144 NDLREFMV
-152 TAAGLDFGQNSTD
+152 TASSLNFGLSDTEA
-165 PLVMTAIKEQVNV
+165 LIMTAIVENVNV
-178 QPGSNTITIPVQ
+178 QPGSDTISDPIQ
-190 LQYLAAKLTLTV
+190 LQFLAAKLTLTV
-202 TDNTPLGQEV
+202 TDATPDGHTV
-212 TIIGWDVQDVPVRS
+212 TILGWDVQDVPARS
-226 YLFANDTDA
+226 YLFPDSKDA
-235 NPNPDTTADD
+235 NPAPEGGAD
-245 KDEYWLTSTVDYP
+245 KEEYWLTTASDYP
-258 FETED
+258 FEVVRN
-263 KQAKTV
+263 KSA

-275 FENRRGGRV
+275 FENRRGERV
-284 DRALPNAADPS
+284 ARSLPGNPDERYPDMAL
-295 VNIYEHMGKD
+295 D
-305 DADSR
+305 DTDHR
-310 GKAWFKPKRATAI
+310 GKAWFKPQRATAV
-323 VITAMHKTDIEV
+323 VINAIHRAGTQSEL
-335 KQIKAY
+335 IKAY
-341 IYLGEDAHSD
+341 IYLGHDNHSD
-351 YNIRRGHHYEFNITV
+351 YNIIRGNHYTFNITV
-366 NGVNDIKIDTNVD
+366 HGINDIKIDTNVD
-379 STVGDFLVD
+379 SKAGDFFVD
-388 YGDNLRM
+388 YSDNLRM
-395 DAHPDFRPMR
+395 DAHPDFRALR

-437 SPLNLMYHQVKQP
+437 SPLNLMYHQVKQQAP
-450 SSPANDWQQDSD
+450 NDEWQQASN

-471 YIPHKSDRAKLTQ
+471 YIPHKSVREKLTQ
-484 QGISGWNAIPVGKE
+484 QGIDVWNAIPAGQE
-498 DDDMMSLTDA
+498 DDDVMSLTDA

-537 EFVERNGFRSATVR
+537 EFVVRDGSRSATVR

-574 GYLSFYTDDDNQYAG
+574 GYLSFYTDDDNPYAG
-589 LYILN
+589 LNILN

-629 NSMQWGFAYFKVYV
+629 NSMQWGFAYYKVYV
-643 SNNLDKFRNGR
+643 TNNYDKFRNGR
-654 YVTTESVYKDLTRV
+654 FVTTESVYQDLTRV
-668 DNEPDN
+668 DNEPGN
-674 FGVAPNSYRSMFGN
+674 FGVNPDSYRKMFGN
-688 GLDGSLA
+688 GLDGNLA
-695 AIPAYTGRTS
+695 AIPAYTGRTT
-705 GAPYYLPDPTA
+705 GAPYYLPEPTA

-785 GERNM
+785 EERNM
-790 SHVTVGMKDSY
+790 SHVTVGVRDSY
-801 PFAYSNSQPKGSQTF
+801 PFAYSNSQPKESQTF

>member
-8 YFFGA
+8 YFLGA

-18 CTRDE
+18 CMRDE
-23 FDTVRVEEGIAAC
+23 FDTTRVEEGIAAR
-36 VSLRMLM
+36 VSLRVLL
-43 PDMTGAVSAGGS
+43 PDMDGAVSAG
-55 TGNTRGALGS
+55 NTRTSAN
-65 GSDTRTVPSDV
+65 TRAVDADV
-76 ENRLDNLRV
+76 ENRLDSLRV
-85 LVFNGSGELVT
+85 LVFNSSGQIVT
-96 NRKYTAQPDGP
+96 NRKYTAQSDGS
-107 PLSSLQI
+107 LSSLQI
-114 DTWSGS
+114 DTWSG
-120 NHTFCFVANG
+120 NNLTFCFVANSR
-130 KDELDNQLAAVTSY
+130 DDLDNRLAVVTSY
-144 DALRGLIV
+144 NDLREFMV
-152 TAAGLDFGQNSTD
+152 TASSLNFGLSDTEA
-165 PLVMTAIKEQVNV
+165 LIMTAIVENVNV
-178 QPGSNTITIPVQ
+178 QPGTDTISDPIQ
-190 LQYLAAKLTLTV
+190 LQFLAAKLTLTV
-202 TDNTPLGQEV
+202 TDATPDGHTV
-212 TIIGWDVQDVPVRS
+212 TILGWDVQDVPARS
-226 YLFANDTDA
+226 FLFPDSQDA
-235 NPNPDTTADD
+235 NPAPEGGADKEEYCLTTA
-245 KDEYWLTSTVDYP
+245 SDYP
-258 FETED
+258 FEVEQN
-263 KQAKTV
+263 KSA

-284 DRALPNAADPS
+284 ARSLPGTTEQYPDMAL
-295 VNIYEHMGKD
+295 D
-305 DADSR
+305 DTDHR
-310 GKAWFKPKRATAI
+310 GKAWFKPRRATAV
-323 VITAMHKTDIEV
+323 VINAIHRAGTQSEL
-335 KQIKAY
+335 IKAY
-341 IYLGEDAHSD
+341 IYLGHDNHSD
-351 YNIRRGHHYEFNITV
+351 YNVLRGSHYTFNITV
-366 NGVNDIKIDTNVD
+366 YGINDIKIDTNVD
-379 STVGDFLVD
+379 SKAGDFFVD
-388 YGDNLRM
+388 YSENLRM
-395 DAHPDFRPMR
+395 DAHPDFRAMR

-418 DSQGRTYA
+418 DSQGRTYN

-437 SPLNLMYHQVKQP
+437 SPLNLMYHQVKQQAP
-450 SSPANDWQQDSD
+450 NDEWQQASN
-462 PESKLVRPK
+462 PESKFVRPK
-471 YIPHKSDRAKLTQ
+471 YIPHKSVRAKLEQ
-484 QGISGWNAIPVGKE
+484 AGISGWNAIPNGKE
-498 DDDMMSLTDA
+498 DDDVMSLDDA

-537 EFVERNGFRSATVR
+537 DYPVRDGSRSATVR

-559 DPNQPEVR
+559 DPNQPEIR
-567 NFTISQD
+567 NFVISQD
-574 GYLSFYTDDDNQYAG
+574 GYLSFYTDDDSQYAG

-654 YVTTESVYKDLTRV
+654 YVTAESVYQDLKRV

-674 FGVAPNSYRSMFGN
+674 FGVAPNSYRRMFGN
-688 GLDGSLA
+688 GLDGILG

-756 KELLLMAISLPQSEY
+756 KELLLMAISLPRSEY

-785 GERNM
+785 GEGNM
-790 SHVTVGMKDSY
+790 SHVTVGVRDSY

>member
-8 YFFGA
+8 YFLGA

-18 CTRDE
+18 CMRDE
-23 FDTVRVEEGIAAC
+23 FDTTRVEEGIAAR
-36 VSLRMLM
+36 VSLRVLL
-43 PDMTGAVSAGGS
+43 PDMDGAVSAG
-55 TGNTRGALGS
+55 NTRTSAN
-65 GSDTRTVPSDV
+65 TRAVDADV
-76 ENRLDNLRV
+76 ENRLDSLRV
-85 LVFNGSGELVT
+85 LVFNSSGKIVT
-96 NRKYTAQPDGP
+96 NRKYTAQSDGS
-107 PLSSLQI
+107 LSSLQI
-114 DTWSGS
+114 DTWSG
-120 NHTFCFVANG
+120 NNLTFCFVANSR
-130 KDELDNQLAAVTSY
+130 DDLDNRLAVVTSY
-144 DALRGLIV
+144 NDLREFMV
-152 TAAGLDFGQNSTD
+152 TASSLNFGLSDTGA
-165 PLVMTAIKEQVNV
+165 LIMTAIVENVNV
-178 QPGSNTITIPVQ
+178 QPGTDTISDPIQ
-190 LQYLAAKLTLTV
+190 LQFLAAKLTLTV
-202 TDNTPLGQEV
+202 TDATPDGHTV
-212 TIIGWDVQDVPVRS
+212 TILGWDVQDVPARS
-226 YLFANDTDA
+226 YLFPDSQDA
-235 NPNPDTTADD
+235 NPAPEGGAD
-245 KDEYWLTSTVDYP
+245 KEEYWLTTASDYP
-258 FETED
+258 FEVEQN
-263 KQAKTV
+263 KSA

-284 DRALPNAADPS
+284 ARSLPGTAERYPDMAL
-295 VNIYEHMGKD
+295 D
-305 DADSR
+305 DTDHR
-310 GKAWFKPKRATAI
+310 GKAWFKPRRATAV
-323 VITAMHKTDIEV
+323 VINAIHRTGTQSEL
-335 KQIKAY
+335 IKAY
-341 IYLGEDAHSD
+341 IYLGHDNHSD
-351 YNIRRGHHYEFNITV
+351 YNVLRGSHYTFNITV
-366 NGVNDIKIDTNVD
+366 YGINDIKIDTNVD
-379 STVGDFLVD
+379 SKAGDFFVD
-388 YGDNLRM
+388 YGENLRM
-395 DAHPDFRPMR
+395 DAHPDFRVMR

-418 DSQGRTYA
+418 DSQGRTYD

-437 SPLNLMYHQVKQP
+437 SPLNLMYHQVKQQAP
-450 SSPANDWQQDSD
+450 NDEWQQASN
-462 PESKLVRPK
+462 PESKFVRPK

-484 QGISGWNAIPVGKE
+484 QGISGWNAIPAGKE
-498 DDDMMSLTDA
+498 DDDVMSLDDA

-525 TVANHT
+525 TVTNQT

-537 EFVERNGFRSATVR
+537 EYVVRDGFRSATVR

-629 NSMQWGFAYFKVYV
+629 NSMQWGFAEYKVYI
-643 SNNLDKFRNGR
+643 NNESDKFRNGR
-654 YVTTESVYKDLTRV
+654 FVTVESVYQDLKRV

-674 FGVAPNSYRSMFGN
+674 FGVAPNSYRRMFGN

-756 KELLLMAISLPQSEY
+756 KELLLMAISLPRSEY
-771 QFAGYNALM
+771 QFAGYDALM

-785 GERNM
+785 EERHM
-790 SHVTVGMKDSY
+790 SHVTVGMRDSY
-801 PFAYSNSQPKGSQTF
+801 PFAYSNRKLKSLQTF

>member
-8 YFFGA
+8 YFLGA

-18 CTRDE
+18 CMRDE
-23 FDTVRVEEGIAAC
+23 FDTTRVEEGIAAR
-36 VSLRMLM
+36 VSLRVLL
-43 PDMTGAVSAGGS
+43 PDMDGAVSAG
-55 TGNTRGALGS
+55 NTRTSAN
-65 GSDTRTVPSDV
+65 TRAVDADV
-76 ENRLDNLRV
+76 ENRLDSLRV
-85 LVFNGSGELVT
+85 LVFNSSGQIVT
-96 NRKYTAQPDGP
+96 NRKYTAQSDGS
-107 PLSSLQI
+107 LSSLQI
-114 DTWSGS
+114 DTWSG
-120 NHTFCFVANG
+120 NNLTFCFVANSR
-130 KDELDNQLAAVTSY
+130 DDLDNRLAVVTSY
-144 DALRGLIV
+144 NDLREFMV
-152 TAAGLDFGQNSTD
+152 TASSLNFGLSDTEA
-165 PLVMTAIKEQVNV
+165 LIMTAIVENVNV
-178 QPGSNTITIPVQ
+178 QPGSGTISDPVQ
-190 LQYLAAKLTLTV
+190 LQFLAAKLTLTV
-202 TDNTPLGQEV
+202 TDATPDGHTV
-212 TIIGWDVQDVPVRS
+212 TILGWDVQDVPARS
-226 YLFANDTDA
+226 YLFPDSKDA
-235 NPNPDTTADD
+235 NPAPEGGAD
-245 KDEYWLTSTVDYP
+245 KEEYWLTTASDYP
-258 FETED
+258 FEVVRN
-263 KQAKTV
+263 KSA

-275 FENRRGGRV
+275 FENRRGERV
-284 DRALPNAADPS
+284 ARSLPGTDERYPDMAL
-295 VNIYEHMGKD
+295 D
-305 DADSR
+305 DTDHR
-310 GKAWFKPKRATAI
+310 GKAWFKPQRATAV
-323 VITAMHKTDIEV
+323 VINAIHRAGTQSEL
-335 KQIKAY
+335 IKAY
-341 IYLGEDAHSD
+341 IYLGNDNHSD
-351 YNIRRGHHYEFNITV
+351 YNIIRGNHYTFNITV
-366 NGVNDIKIDTNVD
+366 YGINDIKIDTNVD
-379 STVGDFLVD
+379 SKAGDFFVD
-388 YGDNLRM
+388 YSDNLRM
-395 DAHPDFRPMR
+395 DAHPDFRALR

-437 SPLNLMYHQVKQP
+437 SPLNLMYHQVKQQAP
-450 SSPANDWQQDSD
+450 NDEWQQASN
-462 PESKLVRPK
+462 PESKIVRPK
-471 YIPHKSDRAKLTQ
+471 YIPHQSVRRKLEQ
-484 QGISGWNAIPVGKE
+484 AGISGWNAIPNGQE
-498 DDDMMSLTDA
+498 DDDVMSLTDA

-559 DPNQPEVR
+559 NPNQPEVR
-567 NFTISQD
+567 SFTISQD
-574 GYLSFYTDDDNQYAG
+574 GYLSFYTDDNNQYAG

-629 NSMQWGFAYFKVYV
+629 NSMQWGFPYYKVYT
-643 SNNLDKFRNGR
+643 SNNYDKFRNGR
-654 YVTTESVYKDLTRV
+654 YVTTESVYQDLTRV

-674 FGVAPNSYRSMFGN
+674 FGVNPDSYRRMFGN
-688 GLDGSLA
+688 GLDGNLA

-705 GAPYYLPDPTA
+705 GAPYYLPEPTA

-785 GERNM
+785 EERNM
-790 SHVTVGMKDSY
+790 SHVTVGVRDSY
-801 PFAYSNSQPKGSQTF
+801 PFAYSNSQPKESQTF

>member
-8 YFFGA
+8 YFLGA

-18 CTRDE
+18 CMRDE
-23 FDTVRVEEGIAAC
+23 FDTTRVEEGIAAR
-36 VSLRMLM
+36 VSLRVLL
-43 PDMTGAVSAGGS
+43 PDMDGAVSAG
-55 TGNTRGALGS
+55 NTRTSAN
-65 GSDTRTVPSDV
+65 TRAVDADV
-76 ENRLDNLRV
+76 ENRLDSLRV
-85 LVFNGSGELVT
+85 LVFNSSGKIVT
-96 NRKYTAQPDGP
+96 NRKYTAQSDGS
-107 PLSSLQI
+107 LSALQI
-114 DTWSGS
+114 DTWSG
-120 NHTFCFVANG
+120 NNLTFCFVANSR
-130 KDELDNQLAAVTSY
+130 DDLDNRLAVVTSY
-144 DALRGLIV
+144 NDLREFMV
-152 TAAGLDFGQNSTD
+152 TASSLNFGLSDTEA
-165 PLVMTAIKEQVNV
+165 LIMTAIVENVNV
-178 QPGSNTITIPVQ
+178 QPGSDTISDPIQ
-190 LQYLAAKLTLTV
+190 LQFLAAKLTLTV
-202 TDNTPLGQEV
+202 TDATPDGHTV
-212 TIIGWDVQDVPVRS
+212 TILGWDVQDVPARS
-226 YLFANDTDA
+226 YLFPDSQDA
-235 NPNPDTTADD
+235 NPAPEGGAD
-245 KDEYWLTSTVDYP
+245 KEEYWLTTASDYP
-258 FETED
+258 FEVEQN
-263 KQAKTV
+263 KSA

-284 DRALPNAADPS
+284 ARSLPGTDERYPDMALNDTD
-295 VNIYEHMGKD
+295 H
-305 DADSR
+305 R
-310 GKAWFKPKRATAI
+310 GKAWFKPRRATAV
-323 VITAMHKTDIEV
+323 VINAIHRAGTQSEL
-335 KQIKAY
+335 IKAY
-341 IYLGEDAHSD
+341 IYLGHDNHSD
-351 YNIRRGHHYEFNITV
+351 YNVLRGSHYTFNITV
-366 NGVNDIKIDTNVD
+366 YGINDIKIDTNVD
-379 STVGDFLVD
+379 SKAGDFFVD
-388 YGDNLRM
+388 YSENLRM
-395 DAHPDFRPMR
+395 DAHPDFRVMR

-418 DSQGRTYA
+418 DSQGRTYD
-426 DPSFD
+426 DPLFD

-437 SPLNLMYHQVKQP
+437 SPLNLMYHQVKQQAPNDEWQQASEP
-450 SSPANDWQQDSD
+450 SS
-462 PESKLVRPK
+462 KFVRPK
-471 YIPHKSDRAKLTQ
+471 YIPHKSDRAKLAQ
-484 QGISGWNAIPVGKE
+484 QGIGGWNTVPAGKE
-498 DDDMMSLTDA
+498 DDDVMSLADA

-525 TVANHT
+525 TVTNQT

-537 EFVERNGFRSATVR
+537 EFVERDGFRSATVR

-589 LYILN
+589 LRILN

-629 NSMQWGFAYFKVYV
+629 NSMQWGFAYQKIYV

-654 YVTTESVYKDLTRV
+654 FVTTESVYIDLIRV

-674 FGVAPNSYRSMFGN
+674 FGIYPNSYRNMFGN
-688 GLDGSLA
+688 GLDGTLA
-695 AIPAYTGRTS
+695 YLPPYTGRTS

-741 GILEPSEIHWYMPSQ
+741 GVLEPSEIHWYMPSQ

-785 GERNM
+785 EERHM
-790 SHVTVGMKDSY
+790 SHVTVGMNNSY
-801 PFAYSNSQPKGSQTF
+801 PFAYSNRQVKESQTF

>member
-8 YFFGA
+8 YFLGA

-18 CTRDE
+18 CMRDE
-23 FDTVRVEEGIAAC
+23 FDTTRVEEGIAAR
-36 VSLRMLM
+36 VSLRVLL
-43 PDMTGAVSAGGS
+43 PDMDGAVSAG
-55 TGNTRGALGS
+55 NTRTSAN
-65 GSDTRTVPSDV
+65 TRAVDADV
-76 ENRLDNLRV
+76 ENRLDSLRV
-85 LVFNGSGELVT
+85 LVFNSSGQIVT
-96 NRKYTAQPDGP
+96 NRKYTAQSDGS
-107 PLSSLQI
+107 LSSLQI
-114 DTWSGS
+114 DTWSG
-120 NHTFCFVANG
+120 NNLTFCFVANSR
-130 KDELDNQLAAVTSY
+130 DDLDNRLAVVTSY
-144 DALRGLIV
+144 NDLREFMV
-152 TAAGLDFGQNSTD
+152 TASSLNFGLSDTEA
-165 PLVMTAIKEQVNV
+165 LIMTAIVENVNV
-178 QPGSNTITIPVQ
+178 QPGTDTISDPIQ
-190 LQYLAAKLTLTV
+190 LQFLAAKLTLTV
-202 TDNTPLGQEV
+202 TDATPDGHTV
-212 TIIGWDVQDVPVRS
+212 TILGWDVQDVPARS
-226 YLFANDTDA
+226 FLFPDSQDA
-235 NPNPDTTADD
+235 NPAPEGGAD
-245 KDEYWLTSTVDYP
+245 KEEYWLTTASDYP
-258 FETED
+258 FEVEQN
-263 KQAKTV
+263 KSA

-284 DRALPNAADPS
+284 ARSLPGTTEQYPDMAL
-295 VNIYEHMGKD
+295 D
-305 DADSR
+305 DTDHR
-310 GKAWFKPKRATAI
+310 GKAWFKPRRATAV
-323 VITAMHKTDIEV
+323 VINAIHRAGTQSEL
-335 KQIKAY
+335 IKAY
-341 IYLGEDAHSD
+341 IYLGHDNHSD
-351 YNIRRGHHYEFNITV
+351 YNVLRGSHYTFNITV
-366 NGVNDIKIDTNVD
+366 YGINDIKIDTNVD
-379 STVGDFLVD
+379 SKAGDFFVD
-388 YGDNLRM
+388 YSENLRM
-395 DAHPDFRPMR
+395 DAHPDFRAMR

-418 DSQGRTYA
+418 DSQGRTYN

-437 SPLNLMYHQVKQP
+437 SPLNLMYHQVKQQAP
-450 SSPANDWQQDSD
+450 NDEWQQASN
-462 PESKLVRPK
+462 PESKFVRPK
-471 YIPHKSDRAKLTQ
+471 YIPHKSVRAKLEQ
-484 QGISGWNAIPVGKE
+484 AGISGWNAIPNGKE
-498 DDDMMSLTDA
+498 DDDVMSLDDA

-537 EFVERNGFRSATVR
+537 DYPVRDGSRSATVR

-559 DPNQPEVR
+559 DPNQPEIR
-567 NFTISQD
+567 NFVISQD
-574 GYLSFYTDDDNQYAG
+574 GYLSFYTDDDSQYAG

-654 YVTTESVYKDLTRV
+654 YVTAESVYQDLKRV

-674 FGVAPNSYRSMFGN
+674 FGVAPNSYRRMFGN
-688 GLDGSLA
+688 GLDGILG

-705 GAPYYLPDPTA
+705 GAPYYLPAPTA

-756 KELLLMAISLPQSEY
+756 KELLLMAISLPRSEY

-785 GERNM
+785 GEGNM
-790 SHVTVGMKDSY
+790 SHVTVGVRDSY

>member
-8 YFFGA
+8 YFLGA

-18 CTRDE
+18 CMRDE
-23 FDTVRVEEGIAAC
+23 FDTTRVEEGIAAR
-36 VSLRMLM
+36 VSLRVLL
-43 PDMTGAVSAGGS
+43 PDMDGAVSAG
-55 TGNTRGALGS
+55 NTRTSAN
-65 GSDTRTVPSDV
+65 TRAVDAAV
-76 ENRLDNLRV
+76 ENRLDSLRV
-85 LVFNGSGELVT
+85 LVFNSSGQIVT
-96 NRKYTAQPDGP
+96 NRKYTAQSDGS
-107 PLSSLQI
+107 LSSLQI
-114 DTWSGS
+114 DTWSG
-120 NHTFCFVANG
+120 NNLTFCFVANSR
-130 KDELDNQLAAVTSY
+130 DDLDNRLAVVTSY
-144 DALRGLIV
+144 NDLREFMV
-152 TAAGLDFGQNSTD
+152 TASSLNFGLSDTGA
-165 PLVMTAIKEQVNV
+165 LIMTAIVENVNV
-178 QPGSNTITIPVQ
+178 QPGSDTISDPIQ
-190 LQYLAAKLTLTV
+190 LQFLAAKLTLTV
-202 TDNTPLGQEV
+202 TDATPDGHAV
-212 TIIGWDVQDVPVRS
+212 TILGWDVQDVPARS
-226 YLFANDTDA
+226 YLFPDSKDA
-235 NPNPDTTADD
+235 NPAPEGGAD
-245 KDEYWLTSTVDYP
+245 KEEYWLTTASDYP
-258 FETED
+258 FEVNRN
-263 KQAKTV
+263 KSA

-284 DRALPNAADPS
+284 ARSLPGTDEQYPDMAL
-295 VNIYEHMGKD
+295 D
-305 DADSR
+305 DTDHR
-310 GKAWFKPKRATAI
+310 GKAWFKPQRATAV
-323 VITAMHKTDIEV
+323 VINAIHRAGTQSEL
-335 KQIKAY
+335 IKAY
-341 IYLGEDAHSD
+341 IYLGNDNHSD
-351 YNIRRGHHYEFNITV
+351 YNILRGNHYTFNITV
-366 NGVNDIKIDTNVD
+366 YGINDIKIDTNVD
-379 STVGDFLVD
+379 SKAGDFFVD
-388 YGDNLRM
+388 YSENLRM
-395 DAHPDFRPMR
+395 DAHPDFRALR

-437 SPLNLMYHQVKQP
+437 SPLNLMYHQVKQS
-450 SSPANDWQQDSD
+450 SSPANDWQQASN

-471 YIPHKSDRAKLTQ
+471 YIPHKSVRAKLTQ
-484 QGISGWNAIPVGKE
+484 EGIDGWNAIPNGQE
-498 DDDMMSLTDA
+498 DDDVMSLDDA

-559 DPNQPEVR
+559 NPNQPEVR

-574 GYLSFYTDDDNQYAG
+574 GYLSFYTDDNNQYAG

-629 NSMQWGFAYFKVYV
+629 NSMQWGFPYLKVYV
-643 SNNLDKFRNGR
+643 SNNYDKFRNGR
-654 YVTTESVYKDLTRV
+654 YVTTESVYQDLTRV
-668 DNEPDN
+668 DNEPSD
-674 FGVAPNSYRSMFGN
+674 FGVRPNSYRRMFGN
-688 GLDGSLA
+688 GLDGNLA
-695 AIPAYTGRTS
+695 AIPAYNGRTT
-705 GAPYYLPDPTA
+705 GAPYYHPEPTA
-716 RIYHPIYKTSAA
+716 NIYHPIYKTSAA

-756 KELLLMAISLPQSEY
+756 NELLLMAISLPQSEY

-785 GERNM
+785 GEGNM
-790 SHVTVGMKDSY
+790 SHVTVGMRDSY
-801 PFAYSNSQPKGSQTF
+801 PFAYSNSQPKESQTF

>member
-8 YFFGA
+8 YFLGA

-18 CTRDE
+18 CMRDE
-23 FDTVRVEEGIAAC
+23 FDTTRVEEGSAAR
-36 VSLRMLM
+36 VSLRVLL
-43 PDMTGAVSAGGS
+43 PDMDGAVSAG
-55 TGNTRGALGS
+55 NTRTSAN
-65 GSDTRTVPSDV
+65 TRAVDADV
-76 ENRLDNLRV
+76 ENRLDSLRV
-85 LVFNGSGELVT
+85 LVFNSSGQIVT
-96 NRKYTAQPDGP
+96 NRKYTAQSDGS
-107 PLSSLQI
+107 LSSLQI
-114 DTWSGS
+114 DTWSG
-120 NHTFCFVANG
+120 NNLTFCFVANSR
-130 KDELDNQLAAVTSY
+130 DDLDNRLAVVTSY
-144 DALRGLIV
+144 NDLREFMV
-152 TAAGLDFGQNSTD
+152 TASSLNFGLSDTEA
-165 PLVMTAIKEQVNV
+165 LIMTAIVENVNV
-178 QPGSNTITIPVQ
+178 QPGTDTISDPIQ
-190 LQYLAAKLTLTV
+190 LQFLAAKLTLTV
-202 TDNTPLGQEV
+202 TDATPDGHTV
-212 TIIGWDVQDVPVRS
+212 TILGWDVQDVPARS
-226 YLFANDTDA
+226 FLFPDSQDA
-235 NPNPDTTADD
+235 NPAPEGGAD
-245 KDEYWLTSTVDYP
+245 KEEYWLTTASDYP
-258 FETED
+258 FEVEQN
-263 KQAKTV
+263 KSA

-284 DRALPNAADPS
+284 ARSLPGTTEQYPDMAL
-295 VNIYEHMGKD
+295 D
-305 DADSR
+305 DTDHR
-310 GKAWFKPKRATAI
+310 GKAWFKPRRATAV
-323 VITAMHKTDIEV
+323 VINAIHRAGTQSEL
-335 KQIKAY
+335 IKAY
-341 IYLGEDAHSD
+341 IYLGHDNHSD
-351 YNIRRGHHYEFNITV
+351 YNVLRGSHYTFNITV
-366 NGVNDIKIDTNVD
+366 YGINDIKIDTNVD
-379 STVGDFLVD
+379 SKAGDFFVD
-388 YGDNLRM
+388 YSENLRM
-395 DAHPDFRPMR
+395 DAHPDFRAMR

-418 DSQGRTYA
+418 DSQGRTYN

-437 SPLNLMYHQVKQP
+437 SPLNLMYHQVKQQAP
-450 SSPANDWQQDSD
+450 NDEWQQASN
-462 PESKLVRPK
+462 PESKFVRPK
-471 YIPHKSDRAKLTQ
+471 YIPHKSVRAKLEQ
-484 QGISGWNAIPVGKE
+484 AGISGWNAIPNGKE
-498 DDDMMSLTDA
+498 DDDVMSLDDA

-537 EFVERNGFRSATVR
+537 DYPVRDGSRSATVR

-559 DPNQPEVR
+559 DPNQPEIR
-567 NFTISQD
+567 NFVISQD
-574 GYLSFYTDDDNQYAG
+574 GYLSFYTDDDSQYAG

-654 YVTTESVYKDLTRV
+654 YVTAESVYQDLKRV

-674 FGVAPNSYRSMFGN
+674 FGVAPNSYRRMFGN
-688 GLDGSLA
+688 GLDGILG

-756 KELLLMAISLPQSEY
+756 KELLLMAISLPRSEY

-785 GERNM
+785 GEGNM
-790 SHVTVGMKDSY
+790 SHVTVGVRDSY

>member
-8 YFFGA
+8 YFLGA

-18 CTRDE
+18 CMRDE
-23 FDTVRVEEGIAAC
+23 FDTTRVEEGIAAR
-36 VSLRMLM
+36 VSLRVLL
-43 PDMTGAVSAGGS
+43 PDMDGAVSAG
-55 TGNTRGALGS
+55 NTRTSAN
-65 GSDTRTVPSDV
+65 TRAVDADV
-76 ENRLDNLRV
+76 ENRLDSLRV
-85 LVFNGSGELVT
+85 LVFNSSGKIVT
-96 NRKYTAQPDGP
+96 NRKYTAQSDGS
-107 PLSSLQI
+107 LSSLQI
-114 DTWSGS
+114 DTWSG
-120 NHTFCFVANG
+120 NNLTFCFVANSR
-130 KDELDNQLAAVTSY
+130 DDLDNRLAVVTSY
-144 DALRGLIV
+144 NDLREFMV
-152 TAAGLDFGQNSTD
+152 TASSLNFGLSDTGA
-165 PLVMTAIKEQVNV
+165 LIMTAIVENVNV
-178 QPGSNTITIPVQ
+178 QPGTDTISDPIQ
-190 LQYLAAKLTLTV
+190 LQFLAAKLTLTV
-202 TDNTPLGQEV
+202 TDATPDGHTV
-212 TIIGWDVQDVPVRS
+212 TILGWDVQDVPARS
-226 YLFANDTDA
+226 YLFPDSKDA
-235 NPNPDTTADD
+235 NPAPEGGAD
-245 KDEYWLTSTVDYP
+245 KEEYWLTTASDYP
-258 FETED
+258 FEVNQN
-263 KQAKTV
+263 KSA

-284 DRALPNAADPS
+284 ARSLPGTDERYPDMAL
-295 VNIYEHMGKD
+295 D
-305 DADSR
+305 DTDHR
-310 GKAWFKPKRATAI
+310 GKAWFKPRRATAV
-323 VITAMHKTDIEV
+323 VINAIHRAGTQSEL
-335 KQIKAY
+335 IKAY
-341 IYLGEDAHSD
+341 IYLGNDNHSD
-351 YNIRRGHHYEFNITV
+351 YNIIRGNHYTFNITV
-366 NGVNDIKIDTNVD
+366 HGINDIKIDTNVD
-379 STVGDFLVD
+379 SKAGDFFVD
-388 YGDNLRM
+388 YSENLRM
-395 DAHPDFRPMR
+395 DAHPDFRALR

-437 SPLNLMYHQVKQP
+437 SPLNLMYHQVKQQAP
-450 SSPANDWQQDSD
+450 NDEWQQASN

-471 YIPHKSDRAKLTQ
+471 YIPHKSVRAKLTQ
-484 QGISGWNAIPVGKE
+484 EGIDGWNAIPNGQE
-498 DDDMMSLTDA
+498 DDDVMSLDDA

-537 EFVERNGFRSATVR
+537 EYVVRDGFRSATVR

-574 GYLSFYTDDDNQYAG
+574 GYLSFYTDDNNQYAG
-589 LYILN
+589 LNILN

-629 NSMQWGFAYFKVYV
+629 NSMQWGFPYFKVYV
-643 SNNLDKFRNGR
+643 SNNHDKFRNGR
-654 YVTTESVYKDLTRV
+654 YVTTESVYQDLTRV
-668 DNEPDN
+668 DNEPSD
-674 FGVAPNSYRSMFGN
+674 FGVRPDSYRRMFGN
-688 GLDGSLA
+688 GLDGNLA
-695 AIPAYTGRTS
+695 AIPAYNGRTT
-705 GAPYYLPDPTA
+705 GAPYYHPEPTA
-716 RIYHPIYKTSAA
+716 NIYHPIYKTSAA

-790 SHVTVGMKDSY
+790 SHVTVGVRDSY
-801 PFAYSNSQPKGSQTF
+801 PFAYSNSQPKESQTF